1 MVEGIRGCPESEMVG
16 SMMNVPSMR
25 TGSGGGTRA
34 GVANNTA
41 SPGNLPP
48 RESSDD
54 MPVSALRPF
63 AAFEGVL
70 MAAALL
76 AAAGM
81 FMAAASNTYTI
92 TGSASAAT
100 GVPSEL
106 PSDPTIGGRLL
117 VAQDLVADRETAG
130 LERAIGLLEGVTA
143 QAPGFA
149 PGHAGLA
156 EALILSREFGGRADA
171 DAFRQAREAAA
182 AAVRLDPDLASGH
195 RLLGFIA
202 YWRDRDFALA
212 QKRFARALALDPNDV
227 LSHFWYG
234 NILSDHGDHGPALA
248 QLERAAMLEP
258 DSIAIR
264 TDLAWARWSA
274 GQDAIAT
281 ATLKEIAAS
290 HPEFPV
296 AQDCLAVIAL
306 VDGDGVGY
314 VRHFTRFAQVRADDR
329 LLTKAAELVRARQ
342 GRLLDVVYKQAL
354 ADVANGSR
362 SRAWPVLVAS
372 LQRERASVVD
382 LLQAA
387 DRAEEAWG
395 DAALIPRIRAVWKDD
410 PEIAAMIDR
419 RVGVKALRLASR

>member
-1 MVEGIRGCPESEMVG
+1 
-16 SMMNVPSMR
+16 
-25 TGSGGGTRA
+25 
-34 GVANNTA
+34 
-41 SPGNLPP
+41 
-48 RESSDD
+48 
-54 MPVSALRPF
+54 
-63 AAFEGVL
+63 

-81 FMAAASNTYTI
+81 FMAAASNTYSI
-92 TGSASAAT
+92 TGSATAAT
-100 GVPSEL
+100 GPLSEL

-156 EALILSREFGGRADA
+156 EALILSREFGGRSDQ
-171 DAFRQAREAAA
+171 DAFMQAREAAST
-182 AAVRLDPDLASGH
+182 AVRLDPDLASGH

-202 YWRDRDFALA
+202 YWRDHDFAQA
-212 QKRFARALALDPNDV
+212 QRRFARALALEPDDV

-234 NILSDHGDHGPALA
+234 NILSDHGDHAAALA
-248 QLERAAMLEP
+248 HLERVAMLEP
-258 DSIAIR
+258 GSVAIR

-274 GQDAIAT
+274 GQDAVAV
-281 ATLKEIAAS
+281 AALQDIAAT

-306 VDGDGVGY
+306 VDGDGAGY
-314 VRHFTRFAQVRADDR
+314 VRHFTRFARARADVR
-329 LLTKAAELVRARQ
+329 LLAKADELAGARR
-342 GRLLDVVYKQAL
+342 GRVLAIVYEQAL
-354 ADVANGSR
+354 ADVSDGSR

-372 LQRERASVVD
+372 LQRQRASVVG

-387 DRAEEAWG
+387 EQAHEAWG
-395 DAALIPRIRAVWKDD
+395 DAALIPRIRAAWKDD
-410 PEIAAMIDR
+410 PEIAGLIDR
-419 RVGVKALRLASR
+419 RVGVNALRLASR

>member
-1 MVEGIRGCPESEMVG
+1 MVG

-25 TGSGGGTRA
+25 VGSGGGTRA
-34 GVANNTA
+34 GSTNGPAWTEGL
-41 SPGNLPP
+41 SS
-48 RESSDD
+48 REFSSDAAISE
-54 MPVSALRPF
+54 PRRF
-63 AAFEGVL
+63 EAFEGVL

-81 FMAAASNTYTI
+81 FMAAASNTYSI

-100 GVPSEL
+100 GFPSEL

-171 DAFRQAREAAA
+171 DAFRQAREAAL

-202 YWRDRDFALA
+202 YWRDHDFAQA
-212 QKRFARALALDPNDV
+212 QRRFVRALALDPNDV

-234 NILSDHGDHGPALA
+234 NILSDHGDHGAALA
-248 QLERAAMLEP
+248 QLERASLLEP
-258 DSIAIR
+258 GSLPIR
-264 TDLAWARWSA
+264 TDLAWAQWSA
-274 GQDAIAT
+274 GEDAIAV
-281 ATLKEIAAS
+281 ATLQEIATT

-306 VDGDGVGY
+306 VDGDSAGY
-314 VRHFTRFAQVRADDR
+314 VRHFTRFANARADAR
-329 LLTKAAELVRARQ
+329 LLSKAAELAHSTRGQ
-342 GRLLDVVYKQAL
+342 LLDVVYAQAL
-354 ADVANGSR
+354 ADVADGSR

-372 LQRERASVVD
+372 LQRERGAVVE

-387 DRAEEAWG
+387 DRAHEAWG
-395 DAALIPRIRAVWKDD
+395 DAALIPRIRAAWKDD

-419 RVGVKALRLASR
+419 RVSANALRLASR